1 MTSGSRGEV
10 GVAPPPRPRLARP
23 PLRTGASE
31 DLELLSALGEL
42 VGAHPH
48 ALALV
53 DVLALLPAQLPLPAA
68 RARQTAATKLWLD
81 LAAARSP
88 QCLLWTD
95 ARASRRTGDGRRLR
109 GAFGGRRR
117 ACERLLPLA
126 AAAAAQ
132 LRRSATSLEPA
143 MLACRGAP
151 RSPPRRP
158 RPPARPSLLAF
169 FPLAAA
175 LLLLAAPCTAHM
187 ELSSPPAIY
196 SKSDPQTAE
205 ANKDYSMTSPLEK
218 DGSNWPAKG
227 RATKDIV
234 DGIEPVATL
243 VAGDDFSWD
252 LAGTATHNG
261 SVSSSSSLGFA
272 PPFAHELTRSLA
284 HALRGSCQVG
294 VSYDYMETQVVI
306 ASWIGDCPLKKCVA
320 RAALDLPVLSR
331 ADSHDCA
338 QAVHVQGPRGA
349 AWVLQVCVLFI
360 SLRARRPQLARTGL
374 RLDRRQELTLPPPQQ
389 ASSSGPGSTRRAT
402 ARCTRTCV
410 PLFPPLVVLA
420 ARSLPLLAR
429 RRPSSR
435 SAAPRPRSRA
445 RRRSV

>member
-1 MTSGSRGEV
+1 
-10 GVAPPPRPRLARP
+10 
-23 PLRTGASE
+23 
-31 DLELLSALGEL
+31 
-42 VGAHPH
+42 
-48 ALALV
+48 
-53 DVLALLPAQLPLPAA
+53 
-68 RARQTAATKLWLD
+68 
-81 LAAARSP
+81 
-88 QCLLWTD
+88 
-95 ARASRRTGDGRRLR
+95 
-109 GAFGGRRR
+109 
-117 ACERLLPLA
+117 
-126 AAAAAQ
+126 
-132 LRRSATSLEPA
+132 

-151 RSPPRRP
+151 RSSPRRP
-158 RPPARPSLLAF
+158 RPPARPSLLTF

-196 SKSDPQTAE
+196 SKLDPQTAE

-234 DGIEPVATL
+234 AGIEPVATL

-272 PPFAHELTRSLA
+272 PPFAHMLTRSLA
-284 HALRGSCQVG
+284 HARRGSCQVG
-294 VSYDYMETQVVI
+294 ISYDYMETQVVI

-320 RAALDLPVLSR
+320 RAALDSPFLSR

-338 QAVHVQGPRGA
+338 QAVHVQGPRRA

-360 SLRARRPQLARTGL
+360 PLRARRPQLARTGL

-420 ARSLPLLAR
+420 VRSLPLLAR

-435 SAAPRPRSRA
+435 SAAPRPLSRA
-445 RRRSV
+445 RRRSA